1 MTLNEM
7 LFQLN
12 NENLGYKQNTV
23 LHNISLSI
31 AKGER
36 VALVGES
43 GAGKSTL
50 LSALQTRFKNKAALI
65 PQDVGLVRNLSV
77 FHNIYMG
84 RLNAHGAG
92 YNLLNLAWPQK
103 CEVNQIKPLVERLG
117 LADKLFKVTG
127 ELSGGQQQRT
137 AVCRALYQGG
147 SAVIGDEPVSAV
159 DSHMASTIMK
169 ALNAEFDTVVL
180 ALHDVDLA
188 LKFSSRIIGIKGG
201 VISFDQP
208 TDKLSRQDLDFLYE
222 G

>member
-1 MTLNEM
+1 M

-12 NENLGYKQNTV
+12 NENLGYKQSTV

-50 LSALQTRFKNKAALI
+50 LLALQTRFKDKAALI

-84 RLNAHGAG
+84 RLNVHGAG

-103 CEVNQIKPLVERLG
+103 REVDQIKTLVE
-117 LADKLFKVTG
+117 
-127 ELSGGQQQRT
+127 
-137 AVCRALYQGG
+137 
-147 SAVIGDEPVSAV
+147 
-159 DSHMASTIMK
+159 
-169 ALNAEFDTVVL
+169 
-180 ALHDVDLA
+180 
-188 LKFSSRIIGIKGG
+188 
-201 VISFDQP
+201 
-208 TDKLSRQDLDFLYE
+208 
-222 G
+222 